1 MGRRT
6 RAEMLDATRQA
17 LIDAG
22 RRHFGDAGYAATS
35 MDDLTASASLTRG
48 ALYHHFG
55 GKSGLLAA
63 VVETVDAELSASLD
77 AAAAEAPDPLGAL
90 TARCVAYIELTQ
102 APDVQQIVFHDAPAV
117 LPDAVESSTASC
129 IRSITDAID
138 RAQRAGGLSTQVA
151 ASTLAVL
158 LNGALVDASRWVAA
172 GRSEDHAAR
181 QAEAIAAARLIV
193 ARLGSR

>member
-1 MGRRT
+1 
-6 RAEMLDATRQA
+6 MLDATRQA

-22 RRHFGDAGYAATS
+22 RRHFGEVGYAATS

-63 VVETVDAELSASLD
+63 VVEAVDAELGVSLD

-102 APDVQQIVFHDAPAV
+102 APDVQQILFHDAPSV
-117 LPDAVESSTASC
+117 LPAAVESSTASC

-138 RAQRAGGLSTQVA
+138 RAQRAGDVSTQVR

-181 QAEAIAAARLIV
+181 QTEAIAAARLIV
-193 ARLGSR
+193 ARLGSRR